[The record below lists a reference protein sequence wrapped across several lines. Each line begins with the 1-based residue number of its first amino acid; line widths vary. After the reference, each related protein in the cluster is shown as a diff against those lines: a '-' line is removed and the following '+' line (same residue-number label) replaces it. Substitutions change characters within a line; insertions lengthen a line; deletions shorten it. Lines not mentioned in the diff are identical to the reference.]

1 MSTDP
6 LTGLPLEFVRILAV
20 KVDPY
25 ADSPNKPLDDFF
37 AALQRA
43 QSFRHG
49 GKLPGPISAT
59 TRPKEGR
66 SS

>member
-6 LTGLPLEFVRILAV
+6 LTGLPAEFVRTLAV

-25 ADSPNKPLDDFF
+25 ASNPNEPLDDFF
-37 AALQRA
+37 AALMRA

-59 TRPKEGR
+59 ARPKEGR